1 MRGISAGCGGHAPV
15 LDILIADDHPVIRS
29 GLRAIFGARPDWRI
43 CGEAANGEELVALAD
58 RLQPDIVIVDY
69 SLPVLN
75 GIEAMRRVGKA
86 VPKAK
91 MLVYTMHDDD
101 TLVREAVMAGARGY
115 ILKHEDDAALLAG
128 VEALARGRTHFSPRV
143 NAWLQPDRLDPRSV
157 PHPLSTRERA
167 VVQLVAEG
175 ESNQA
180 IADRWGVSI
189 KTVETQRTSA
199 MKKLGLRSA
208 VEVARY
214 AIRNKLIQP

>member
-1 MRGISAGCGGHAPV
+1 MLA
-15 LDILIADDHPVIRS
+15 ILIADDHPVIRS
-29 GLRAIFGARPDWRI
+29 GLRAILSARPDWQV
-43 CGEAANGEELVALAD
+43 CGEAADGEELVGLAE
-58 RLQPDIVIVDY
+58 RLRPDIVIVDY

-91 MLVYTMHDDD
+91 LLVYTMYDDD

-115 ILKHEDDAALLAG
+115 ILKNEDDAVLLEG
-128 VEALARGRTHFSPRV
+128 IEALARGRTHFSPRV
-143 NAWLQPDRLDPRSV
+143 SAWLQPDRLNPQSV
-157 PHPLSTRERA
+157 PQPLSSRERA

-199 MKKLGLRSA
+199 MKKLGLRNA
-208 VEVARY
+208 VEVTRY
-214 AIRNKLIQP
+214 AIRNKLTQP